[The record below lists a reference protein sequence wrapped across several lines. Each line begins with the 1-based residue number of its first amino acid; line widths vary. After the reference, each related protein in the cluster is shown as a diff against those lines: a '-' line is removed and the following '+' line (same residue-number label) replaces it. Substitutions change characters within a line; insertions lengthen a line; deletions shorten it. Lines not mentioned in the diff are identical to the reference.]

1 VRLSATKAVQG
12 ETFQQYSLY
21 QREMFNDYLMS
32 LDDLEEAQA
41 VARKEAAKYAAGK
54 SNDLDRATQDVSD
67 YASHVKT
74 NALALAQEFGYS
86 TGNFE
91 WSCRYEKDSDFN
103 EVYVDFR

>member
-1 VRLSATKAVQG
+1 
-12 ETFQQYSLY
+12 
-21 QREMFNDYLMS
+21 MFNNYLMS

-41 VARKEAAKYAAGK
+41 TARKEAAKYAAGK
-54 SNDLDRATQDVSD
+54 SNSLKQAKQDVSD

-86 TGNFE
+86 TSNFV
-91 WSCRYEKDSDFN
+91 WTYRYDKDSDFN